1 MLLARLL
8 AKMVDLLIPLVLLF
22 ATDLSDTN
30 PGSFFTATIRSSVK
44 VGIFVTG
51 CVCDLKSAAGVESS
65 EIICSHFLA
74 KVGRFLLAGKCF
86 TLVDSLETNIFS

>member
-30 PGSFFTATIRSSVK
+30 PGSFFTATMRSLVK
-44 VGIFVTG
+44 VGIFVTC